1 MFLHYFVFYELI
13 ISYLKMLFNPSGITG
28 FSEEFL
34 FPQSPDS
41 QNNTWAFQHSSCHI
55 RLPQPDNGRCR
66 PYSAYNAFPIQV
78 SYCSW
83 SHCLEDRLLHIFHI
97 RYRSDLHKM
106 PLLLQILDKKQSLPD
121 RFPYVHPN
129 RIFFPV
135 NALHV

>member
-129 RIFFPV
+129 RIFIPV